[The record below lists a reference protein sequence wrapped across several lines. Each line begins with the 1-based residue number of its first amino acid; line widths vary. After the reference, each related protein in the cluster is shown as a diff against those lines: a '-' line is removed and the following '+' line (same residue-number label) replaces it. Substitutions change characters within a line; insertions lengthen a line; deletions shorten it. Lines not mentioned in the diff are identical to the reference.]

1 MGVQSAGG
9 GRSANFARRALAEEK
24 GGIFWQPLRGSLL
37 LFSSKLFQT
46 GRSAFCS
53 GTGWGYKAPGESAAR
68 ILPVALWQ
76 RKGGNFAAAACQ
88 LAAFS
93 SKFFQTGRSAFLL
106 KIDLGA
112 LSRVGEFNVV

>member
-1 MGVQSAGG
+1 MNIEGGVQSAGG
-9 GRSANFARRALAEEK
+9 ERSAN
-24 GGIFWQPLRGSLL
+24 
-37 LFSSKLFQT
+37 
-46 GRSAFCS
+46 
-53 GTGWGYKAPGESAAR
+53 
-68 ILPVALWQ
+68 LPVALWQ
-76 RKGGNFAAAACQ
+76 RKGGIFAAAACQ

>member
-1 MGVQSAGG
+1 M
-9 GRSANFARRALAEEK
+9 NIE
-24 GGIFWQPLRGSLL
+24 RG
-37 LFSSKLFQT
+37 
-46 GRSAFCS
+46 
-53 GTGWGYKAPGESAAR
+53 GYKAPGESAAR

-112 LSRVGEFNVV
+112 LSRVGKFNVV

>member
-1 MGVQSAGG
+1 MNIEGGVQSAGG
-9 GRSANFARRALAEEK
+9 ERSANFARRALAEK
-24 GGIFWQPLRGSLL
+24 GG
-37 LFSSKLFQT
+37 
-46 GRSAFCS
+46 
-53 GTGWGYKAPGESAAR
+53 Y
-68 ILPVALWQ
+68 
-76 RKGGNFAAAACQ
+76 FAAAACQ